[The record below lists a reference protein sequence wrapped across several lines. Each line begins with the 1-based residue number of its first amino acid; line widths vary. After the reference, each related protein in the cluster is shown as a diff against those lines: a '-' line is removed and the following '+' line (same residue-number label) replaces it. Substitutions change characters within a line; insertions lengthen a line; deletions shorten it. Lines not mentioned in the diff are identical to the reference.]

1 MGRAREGFL
10 DTRGLGG
17 RGVVVLACLVGV
29 LGIGATAA
37 ATASAAL
44 PEFNLLSTPAT
55 GEEGTTIS
63 QMNMTTGVFSGTSL
77 ISGEHF
83 TVTGTE
89 SGNKAESTL
98 TWIEDPSYQS
108 FDTDYYEILP
118 DGNIGGAGSFHDTNG
133 TEESYTQELTAHD
146 ATVSSSTAVTCTPSG
161 STDTCTAT
169 VTGSG
174 GTPTGNATFSV
185 SSGSFSGEDACMLS
199 AGSCSVTYLPPSGA
213 SATVAADYSG
223 DGTFRVS
230 DGSTAPTSSE
240 AATKEKETKEKQEKE
255 SARKA
260 TVAVTCTINIDG
272 SSPSTCTA
280 QVGGAGSAAP
290 TGTVRFST
298 TLGSFLGSDI
308 CTLAKG
314 DLSGNTSSCTVQY
327 APPPGQSIIGTE
339 LPIKGAYSGDSNYN
353 PAEGA
358 FKLQQMGIQAEE
370 FEDERINHEA
380 CEADENITAEINEK
394 KYEVT
399 LPYTAP
405 GDGTVQASMQTLG
418 SGLGSSTPGPGQGG
432 SLLASPP
439 PALTWA
445 SIADDTTA
453 PSSSISKDCEA
464 KVTLALGGAKTSSAG
479 GLDALAVANAAKKSG
494 KKKSKKTK
502 KVTIA
507 QANVKVAHAGKV
519 ELHIHLNKAGKKLV
533 AEMKRTHKRAHVTLI
548 LLFKRG

>member
-1 MGRAREGFL
+1 VVSGENFTVQGVEMGNVSHATL
-10 DTRGLGG
+10 T
-17 RGVVVLACLVGV
+17 LVG
-29 LGIGATAA
+29 GGYEA
-37 ATASAAL
+37 
-44 PEFNLLSTPAT
+44 
-55 GEEGTTIS
+55 
-63 QMNMTTGVFSGTSL
+63 
-77 ISGEHF
+77 H
-83 TVTGTE
+83 
-89 SGNKAESTL
+89 
-98 TWIEDPSYQS
+98 
-108 FDTDYYEILP
+108 DTNYYEILP
-118 DGNIGGAGSFHDTNG
+118 DGNVGGLGELEGGG
-133 TEESYTQELTAHD
+133 TYQGGEVFDPTQIV
-146 ATVSSSTAVTCTPSG
+146 ATTTSPSCMPSG
-161 STDTCTAT
+161 STDTCSAT
-169 VTGSG
+169 VTGAG
-174 GTPTGNATFSV
+174 GTPTGNLTFSATEGTFV
-185 SSGSFSGEDACMLS
+185 GEAACQMS
-199 AGSCSVTYLPPSGA
+199 AGTCSVTYQPPAGGA
-213 SATVAADYSG
+213 PPVVNAAYSG
-223 DGTFRVS
+223 DATFRVS
-230 DGSTAPTSSE
+230 QRTTKEQEEIIA
-240 AATKEKETKEKQEKE
+240 KEKETKETEAKEAAAKEKTAKEQKEKE

-432 SLLASPP
+432 SLLASAP

-445 SIADDTTA
+445 SIADDDTTTA

-548 LLFKRG
+548 LQFKRG